1 MDEVK
6 KRPTL
11 LQAFIP
17 IVCLIFLLSLNVFIY
32 GEDTL
37 SGANQIAL
45 LLAAAIAGII
55 AIRLRL
61 TWPAILSQIVTSIGS
76 AMPSILIL
84 LLIGSL
90 AGTWMISGVVP
101 AMIYYGLKIIHP
113 SIFLFAAVIT
123 CSIVSLAT
131 GSAWSTIA
139 TVGIALLGIGSGI
152 NSLMV
157 AVRWQKTLKP
167 VSP

>member
-84 LLIGSL
+84 LLM
-90 AGTWMISGVVP
+90 A
-101 AMIYYGLKIIHP
+101 
-113 SIFLFAAVIT
+113 
-123 CSIVSLAT
+123 
-131 GSAWSTIA
+131 
-139 TVGIALLGIGSGI
+139 
-152 NSLMV
+152 
-157 AVRWQKTLKP
+157 
-167 VSP
+167 